1 MYVISGL
8 VLGPSFFLCG
18 GGAGGG
24 GGGSEGCGYSPSPV
38 QVALN
43 IRRFFFMLQPAVP
56 LFPDPAHEIL

>member
-8 VLGPSFFLCG
+8 VLGPSFFCV
-18 GGAGGG
+18 AVVVVCVGGG
-24 GGGSEGCGYSPSPV
+24 GEGCGYSPSPV

-43 IRRFFFMLQPAVP
+43 IRRIFFMLQPAVP